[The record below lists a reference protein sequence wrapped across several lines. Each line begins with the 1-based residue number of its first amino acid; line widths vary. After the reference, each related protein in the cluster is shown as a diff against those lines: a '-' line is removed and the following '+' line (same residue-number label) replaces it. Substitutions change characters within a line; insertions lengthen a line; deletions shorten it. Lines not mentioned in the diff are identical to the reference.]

1 MNNVLESM
9 NIGVHT
15 GAGRVTNTVHGD
27 LTEVNQSVH
36 REKI

>member
-27 LTEVNQSVH
+27 LTEVNQPLH
-36 REKI
+36 WEEI